1 MTAQLRASQIEN
13 RHLRRCGAPLQLQEL
28 QDAYAQSTDAL
39 EVMLSHCYSYHS
51 LCVLYLTNKKTAF
64 NTEGH
69 LWARMY
75 PPSG

>member
-39 EVMLSHCYSYHS
+39 EVKIAHCYIYYLSR
-51 LCVLYLTNKKTAF
+51 VLNCYSRN
-64 NTEGH
+64 
-69 LWARMY
+69 
-75 PPSG
+75 